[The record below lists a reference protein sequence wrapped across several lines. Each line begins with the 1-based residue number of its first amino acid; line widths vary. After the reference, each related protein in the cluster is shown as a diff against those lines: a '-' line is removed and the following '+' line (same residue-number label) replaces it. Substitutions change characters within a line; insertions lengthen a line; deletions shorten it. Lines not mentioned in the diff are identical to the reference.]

1 MSKANAKTA
10 WKKSCVARHLFVF
23 LDDTLRGLLISLKG
37 GGLIGGVQ
45 YPAAPLH
52 GLLAT
57 RVEKQIAE
65 VKRWLNPCLH
75 QVGIDARTGGYQLSE
90 RERGLI
96 NRKIVRVNRWTMEEN
111 VETWRSMVL
120 NLAAF
125 NLCLFWARMMLGDE
139 PCRRMVFLEADN
151 LCLML
156 GDAADWLLA
165 ADMFDFCK
173 DVLLDGMPW
182 GGLKSEEEY
191 FFRFLAMPTPRS
203 SMERALFEE
212 NNRLP
217 DVTALLSA

>member
-10 WKKSCVARHLFVF
+10 WKKSCVARHLFVL

-45 YPAAPLH
+45 YPAAQ
-52 GLLAT
+52 LLAPHAAK
-57 RVEKQIAE
+57 VERQIAE

-96 NRKIVRVNRWTMEEN
+96 NRKIVRINRWTQEEN

-125 NLCLFWARMMLGDE
+125 NLALFWVRMMLEDE
-139 PCRRMVFLEADN
+139 PCRRMVYLEADK

-156 GDAADWLLA
+156 GDATDWLLA

-173 DVLLDGMPW
+173 DVLLDGLPW

-191 FFRFLAMPTPRS
+191 FFRFCAMPLPRS
-203 SMERALFEE
+203 NMERALFEE
-212 NNRLP
+212 SNRLP
-217 DVTALLSA
+217 DVAALLSA

>member
-10 WKKSCVARHLFVF
+10 WKKSCVARHLFVL

-45 YPAAPLH
+45 YPAAQ
-52 GLLAT
+52 LLAPHAAK
-57 RVEKQIAE
+57 VERQIAE
-65 VKRWLNPCLH
+65 VKRWLNPCLF
-75 QVGIDARTGGYQLSE
+75 QVGIDAKTGGYQLSE

-139 PCRRMVFLEADN
+139 ACRRMVFLEADK

-191 FFRFLAMPTPRS
+191 FFRFLAMPMPRS
-203 SMERALFEE
+203 SMERAMFEE

-217 DVTALLSA
+217 DVAALLSA